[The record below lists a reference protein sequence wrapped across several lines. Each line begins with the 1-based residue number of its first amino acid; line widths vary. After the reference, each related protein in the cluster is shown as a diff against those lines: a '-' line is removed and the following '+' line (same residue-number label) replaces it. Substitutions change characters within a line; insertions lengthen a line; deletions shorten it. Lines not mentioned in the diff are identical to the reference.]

1 MKTFIAT
8 TIIASLFSFCL
19 IPLSFWFHSI
29 SLVLSLEGI
38 EDTIGGLIYDTMISI
53 YVVSFAYF
61 VFSAVIYLINNYR
74 LNKNLEPMMKRIK
87 VLYFLNYFMLV
98 INLFLP
104 LIIGKIAYPNFNYNF
119 TIFIFGNAATL
130 LDVSLLQIAYGD
142 IFRKLFSTKWLEVT
156 IETGQK

>member
-1 MKTFIAT
+1 M
-8 TIIASLFSFCL
+8 SFR
-19 IPLSFWFHSI
+19 FHSI
-29 SLVLSLEGI
+29 SLVFSLEGI
-38 EDTIGGLIYDTMISI
+38 EDTIGDLIYGTMISI

-61 VFSAVIYLINNYR
+61 VFSAIIYLINNYR

-104 LIIGKIAYPNFNYNF
+104 LIIGKIAYPKFNYNF
-119 TIFIFGNAATL
+119 TIFIFSNAATL
-130 LDVSLLQIAYGD
+130 LGVSLLQIVYGD
-142 IFRKLFSTKWLEVT
+142 IFTKLFSKKQLKLK

>member
-38 EDTIGGLIYDTMISI
+38 EDTIGDLIYGTMISI
-53 YVVSFAYF
+53 YVVSFVYF
-61 VFSAVIYLINNYR
+61 IFSTIIYLINNYR

-104 LIIGKIAYPNFNYNF
+104 LIIGKIAYPKFNYNF
-119 TIFIFGNAATL
+119 TIFIFSNAATL
-130 LDVSLLQIAYGD
+130 LGVSLLQIVYGD
-142 IFRKLFSTKWLEVT
+142 IFTKLFSKKQLKLT

>member
-19 IPLSFWFHSI
+19 VPLSFRFHSI
-29 SLVLSLEGI
+29 SLVFSLEGI
-38 EDTIGGLIYDTMISI
+38 EDTIGDLIYDTMISI

-61 VFSAVIYLINNYR
+61 VFSAIIYLINNYR

-104 LIIGKIAYPNFNYNF
+104 LIIGKIAYPKFNYNF
-119 TIFIFGNAATL
+119 TIFIFSNAATL
-130 LDVSLLQIAYGD
+130 LGVSLLQIVYGD
-142 IFRKLFSTKWLEVT
+142 IFTKLFSKKQLKLT